1 MCSVPVTFG
10 GGSWMQYGGA
20 PGFQL
25 GLKSPRDSHIGYHF
39 SSIACGSKLLASSD
53 MKSLGELQ
61 EMTRRVEI
69 IADDQR
75 LKFPPLQHPAHPP
88 PFGPAAEPHPNFLRY
103 HLSVIGATLDTFP

>member
-1 MCSVPVTFG
+1 MCSVRVTFG

-69 IADDQR
+69 IADDRR
-75 LKFPPLQHPAHPP
+75 LTVRRLEHPAL
-88 PFGPAAEPHPNFLRY
+88 FGRADEPHPNFLRY